1 MIESSEKVKGA
12 AMFDSLERFLRYV
25 RIDTQSAM
33 DAEGFP
39 STAKQLDLARV
50 LVEELTALGMDEV
63 KLDEYGYV
71 TATLP
76 ANIETSAPVVG
87 FLAHMDTSPSAS
99 GADVKPRV
107 IENYDGQD
115 IVLNA
120 EKNIL
125 LSPRDFPKL
134 WESKGERLVVTDGTT
149 LLGADDKAGIAAII
163 GAMAYLI
170 AHPEIPHAKLR
181 VGFTPDEEVG
191 EGVKFFDVPGFGA
204 DFAYTVDGGKAG
216 EFSYENFNAAGAKIK
231 INGRSVHP
239 GTSKGK
245 LKSAIQVAIDFHNLL
260 PVFDRAEHTEKREGF
275 IHLTE
280 MAGEAE
286 SAHLTYIIR
295 DHDEA
300 KFEHLKQE
308 VQQAADFINHRYGAG
323 TLELEIRDQY
333 FNMRKMIETRPEIIE
348 VALKAYRAVG
358 LEPVEEAVRG
368 GTDGS
373 RLSYMGLPTPN
384 IFTGGRNG
392 HGRFEYLSVN
402 DLEKATEVVVII
414 SKLVGE
420 LK

>member
-1 MIESSEKVKGA
+1 
-12 AMFDSLERFLRYV
+12 MFDSLERFFRYV

-33 DAEGFP
+33 DAEGYP
-39 STAKQLDLARV
+39 STSKQLDLARL

-87 FLAHMDTSPSAS
+87 FLAHMDTSPAAS
-99 GADVKPRV
+99 GANVKPRL

-115 IVLNA
+115 ILLNA

-125 LSPRDFPKL
+125 LSPHDFPEL
-134 WESKGERLVVTDGTT
+134 LALKGQRLVVTDGTT
-149 LLGADDKAGIAAII
+149 LLGADDKAGIAAIM

-170 AHPEIPHAKLR
+170 AHPEVPHGKLR

-191 EGVKFFDVPGFGA
+191 EGVKFFDVPAFGA
-204 DFAYTVDGGKAG
+204 DFAYTIDGGKIG
-216 EFSYENFNAAGAKIK
+216 EFSYETFNAASAKIK

-239 GTSKGK
+239 GTAKGR
-245 LKSAIQVAIDFHNLL
+245 LKSAIQIAIDFHNLL
-260 PVFDRAEHTEKREGF
+260 PVFDRAEHTEGREGF

-286 SAHLTYIIR
+286 SAHINYIIR

-300 KFEHLKQE
+300 KFERRKQE
-308 VQQAADFINHRYGAG
+308 VRQAADFINQRYGAG

-333 FNMRKMIETRPEIIE
+333 FNMRKIIEAKPEIIE
-348 VALKAYRAVG
+348 IARKAYRAAG

-384 IFTGGRNG
+384 IFTGGHNA
-392 HGRFEYLSVN
+392 HGRFEYLSV
-402 DLEKATEVVVII
+402 DALEKATEVVVII

>member
-1 MIESSEKVKGA
+1 
-12 AMFDSLERFLRYV
+12 MFDSLERFLRYV

-33 DAEGFP
+33 DAEVYP
-39 STAKQLDLARV
+39 STAKQLDLARI
-50 LVEELTALGMDEV
+50 LVEELIELGMDEV
-63 KLDEYGYV
+63 RLDEYGYV

-99 GADVKPRV
+99 GADVTPRI

-115 IVLNA
+115 IVLNS

-125 LSPRDFPKL
+125 LSPRDFPQL
-134 WESKGERLVVTDGTT
+134 LEYKGKRLVVTDGTT

-170 AHPEIPHAKLR
+170 AHPEIPHGKLR

-191 EGVKFFDVPGFGA
+191 EGVKFFDVPAFAA
-204 DFAYTVDGGKAG
+204 DFAYTVDGGRAG
-216 EFSYENFNAAGAKIK
+216 EFSYENFNAAGARVK

-239 GTSKGK
+239 GTAKGQ
-245 LKSAIQVAIDFHNLL
+245 LKSAIQMAIDFHNLL
-260 PVFDRAEHTEKREGF
+260 PVFDRAEHTEGREGF

-286 SAHLTYIIR
+286 NAHLTYIIR

-300 KFEHLKQE
+300 KFERLKQE
-308 VQQAADFINHRYGAG
+308 VRQAADFINQRYGEG
-323 TLELEIRDQY
+323 TLELEIREQY

-358 LEPVEEAVRG
+358 LEPFEEAVRG

-384 IFTGGRNG
+384 IFTGGHNG
-392 HGRFEYLSVN
+392 HGRFEYLSV
-402 DLEKATEVVVII
+402 DALEKATEVVVNI
-414 SKLVGE
+414 SKLVSE